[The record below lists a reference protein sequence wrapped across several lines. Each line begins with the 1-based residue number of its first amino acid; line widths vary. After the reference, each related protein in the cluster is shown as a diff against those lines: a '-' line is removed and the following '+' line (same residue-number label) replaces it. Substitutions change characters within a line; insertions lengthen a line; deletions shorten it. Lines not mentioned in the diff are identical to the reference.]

1 MRPVISFRPMKKGS
15 GNTKVPAVGVASRP
29 RVLIADREA
38 VFLLGL
44 RAILEPQE
52 RLEIVGEATTSDQLL
67 SALSLHAPDV
77 LLMGFRLSCGRDALG
92 LAPEIR
98 KRSPDTSTIV
108 LLPGNSVLLT
118 GRLLSAGI
126 RGILAR
132 SARTGALVPTL
143 EKVLG
148 GEVFV
153 DPELTA
159 SRPRPDSTAGQVDPG
174 VLTSRELE
182 VLRLFGMDKT
192 YKDIAS
198 LLGVSIK
205 TVGAHRENIK
215 TKLNLGNSHS
225 LFLVAKAYVL
235 WESSGVDYLI

>member
-1 MRPVISFRPMKKGS
+1 MKPVSSRTSPPS
-15 GNTKVPAVGVASRP
+15 PRAASRT

-38 VFLLGL
+38 VFLLGM
-44 RAILEPQE
+44 RAILEPRGE
-52 RLEIVGEATTSDQLL
+52 FEIVGEATTSGELL
-67 SALSLHAPDV
+67 AGLDIHAPDV
-77 LLMGFRLSCGRDALG
+77 LLMGFRLGCGRDALG

-98 KRSPDTSTIV
+98 KRCPQTAAVV
-108 LLPGNSVLLT
+108 LLPGNSVPLT

-132 SARTGALVPTL
+132 SAQAGALAPTIG
-143 EKVLG
+143 KVLA

-153 DPELTA
+153 DPGLTA

-174 VLTSRELE
+174 VLTSREIE
-182 VLRLFGMDKT
+182 VLRLFGMEKN

-215 TKLNLGNSHS
+215 AKLNLGSSHA
-225 LFLVAKAYVL
+225 LFLVARAYVL
-235 WESSGVDYLI
+235 WEASGVDYLI